1 MRMTQITT
9 DTADLIDARAS
20 EWLNGFK
27 AGALFTLLCSII
39 GIGIAGWIA

>member
-1 MRMTQITT
+1 MTRITT

-27 AGALFTLLCSII
+27 AGALFTLLCAMI
-39 GIGIAGWIA
+39 GMGVAGWLA